1 MGWIGAAVVRNG
13 SQYELMVLSIE
24 GILRVGGIVLKFIVT
39 PAIVVALFCVPLLRY
54 GRARLEARLPV
65 HRIDWLL
72 RRL

>member
-1 MGWIGAAVVRNG
+1 MSWVGAGVVRNG

-54 GRARLEARLPV
+54 GRAWLEARLPV